1 MDGKFLKEKLLK
13 TDYTLTHI
21 AARMGVSSQALNS
34 TFNASDVKSSTLE
47 KLCDALSLDLSF
59 FYGGTKY
66 APTQVRA
73 DHGSI
78 AAGVG
83 SRIQGNT
90 TTSSVTNNYGE
101 TCADGEPSPIVQTLT
116 ESVATLTRE
125 LETSQE
131 QKSSLIKII
140 DKLTEK

>member
-1 MDGKFLKEKLLK
+1 MDGKFLKEKLLN
-13 TDYTLTHI
+13 TDYTLAHI

-78 AAGVG
+78 AAGGG

-140 DKLTEK
+140 DNLTGK

>member
-1 MDGKFLKEKLLK
+1 MDGKFLKEKLLN
-13 TDYTLTHI
+13 TDYTLAHI

-78 AAGVG
+78 AAGGG

-140 DKLTEK
+140 DKLTGK